1 MNKIFFIIIT
11 ILVCS
16 KISSQSKNTNV
27 SFPHNRGDLFEYRY
41 SEFGYP
47 PDTLQ
52 VNTTSDST
60 DSEGNI
66 YFTQTARFIN
76 PTATPILFPEFGVY
90 KIDLNNNVWGPGLDG
105 YGLVYRLDGKAGDS
119 WLQVEGREYA
129 KTRIDS
135 VYQSEVFGHLTTVRV
150 FTYYYWYSPY
160 DSVTIGSDFVSSDF
174 GVISRVAAEG
184 PGQANIIGT
193 VINCKLYG
201 DTTLVSVRNENEET
215 LPSEFTLYQNFP
227 NPFNPYTT
235 ISFTLSKSSDVSIVI
250 YDIQGHEVVRLL
262 DKEYFPVGNHKV
274 VWNGTSNQS
283 RRVSS
288 GIYFYTLFLND
299 YKNQTKSMVLL
310 K

>member
-1 MNKIFFIIIT
+1 MNKIFFLILS

-16 KISSQSKNTNV
+16 KISSQRKNTNV

-76 PTATPILFPEFGVY
+76 PTATPILFPEFGEY
-90 KIDLNNNVWGPGLDG
+90 KIDLNNNVLGPGLDG

-119 WLQVEGREYA
+119 WFQVEGREYA

-135 VYQSEVFGHLTTVRV
+135 VFQSEVFGHLTTVRV
-150 FTYYYWYSPY
+150 FTYYYWYSQY

-184 PGQANIIGT
+184 PGQANIIGI
-193 VINCKLYG
+193 VINGKLYG
-201 DTTLVSVRNENEET
+201 DTTLVSVKNENEET
-215 LPSEFTLYQNFP
+215 LPGEFTLYQNYP
-227 NPFNPYTT
+227 NPFNPSTT
-235 ISFTLSKSSDVSIVI
+235 IKFEIPTRAFVKIKVFNSLGQEVI
-250 YDIQGHEVVRLL
+250 SLINEFKDAGIYSVKFDGKNL
-262 DKEYFPVGNHKV
+262 
-274 VWNGTSNQS
+274 
-283 RRVSS
+283 SS
-288 GIYFYTLFLND
+288 GIYFYSLISNNHFL
-299 YKNQTKSMVLL
+299 TKKMLL
-310 K
+310 IK

>member
-1 MNKIFFIIIT
+1 MNKIFFLILS

-76 PTATPILFPEFGVY
+76 PTATPILFPEFGEY

-119 WLQVEGREYA
+119 WFQVEGREYA

-135 VYQSEVFGHLTTVRV
+135 VFQSEVFGHLTTVRV
-150 FTYYYWYSPY
+150 FTYYYWYSQY

-184 PGQANIIGT
+184 PGQANIIGI
-193 VINCKLYG
+193 VINGKLYG
-201 DTTLVSVRNENEET
+201 DTTLVSVKNENEET
-215 LPSEFTLYQNFP
+215 LPGEFTLYQNYP
-227 NPFNPYTT
+227 NPFNPSTKIKYQVSKAGLITLKVYDILGKEVETLVNDIREPRFYEVKFEARYLPSGVYIYRINNGETT
-235 ISFTLSKSSDVSIVI
+235 I
-250 YDIQGHEVVRLL
+250 
-262 DKEYFPVGNHKV
+262 
-274 VWNGTSNQS
+274 
-283 RRVSS
+283 
-288 GIYFYTLFLND
+288 
-299 YKNQTKSMVLL
+299 TKKMQLI